1 MQALKIVAE
10 GLTTSFRYPHFVQGV
25 HPSFEMPPPA
35 TLYGH
40 MCSAIGDYFDPQRT
54 RFAFHFQYEGRF
66 TDYEHLHFPQDGG
79 ELKPKDRPLEQILKQ
94 DFGWSY
100 KRASIQPFKR
110 DQLFRPRLTLYV
122 EDVTLEEF
130 FRQPRYAIALG
141 RAQDLVTYRSV
152 KVIDLIPAERAYY
165 DATLLSLRDAPYIGG
180 RFYAVTM
187 PRFIDD
193 RRIPEWGQYAVLP
206 HSDKPPIYPPTAD
219 DRFNLG
225 TPSFDILVDPTES
238 HPFEPGINRGIVWH
252 SWR

>member
-10 GLTTSFRYPHFVQGV
+10 GLTTSFRYPHFVQGM
-25 HPSFEMPPPA
+25 HPTFDMPPPA

-66 TDYEHLHFPQDGG
+66 TDYEHLHFFG
-79 ELKPKDRPLEQILKQ
+79 KTPKMN
-94 DFGWSY
+94 
-100 KRASIQPFKR
+100 PFKR

-130 FRQPRYAIALG
+130 FRHPRYAIALG

-165 DATLLSLRDAPYIGG
+165 DGTLLSLRDAPYIGG

-225 TPSFDILVDPTES
+225 TPSFDILVDPTEP